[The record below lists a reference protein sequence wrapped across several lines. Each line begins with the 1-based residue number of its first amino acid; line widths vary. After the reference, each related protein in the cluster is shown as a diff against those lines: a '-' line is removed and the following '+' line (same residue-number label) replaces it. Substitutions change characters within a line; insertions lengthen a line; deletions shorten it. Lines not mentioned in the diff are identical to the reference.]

1 MNFFYVPFLSPA
13 FYGIFPCMDSWHSSY
28 HHEIEQAKL
37 TRLAG
42 NEGRARVC
50 ARRAASIL
58 IAEYLTR
65 QGMQAPSS
73 SAQVR
78 LLYLSALPGLSPA
91 AYEITSHL
99 LMRVDESFSLPDHID
114 LIADVQRLAEEL
126 SIQ

>member
-1 MNFFYVPFLSPA
+1 MSFVVSS

-28 HHEIEQAKL
+28 LHEIEQAKL
-37 TRLAG
+37 ARLSR

-65 QGMQAPSS
+65 QGNQAPSS

-78 LLYLSALPGLSPA
+78 LRYLSKLPGLSPA

-99 LMRVDESFSLPDHID
+99 LMRVDESFSLPDDID
-114 LIADVQRLAEEL
+114 LIADVQHLAQEL
-126 SIQ
+126 SIQIN

>member
-1 MNFFYVPFLSPA
+1 MSA
-13 FYGIFPCMDSWHSSY
+13 SFYGIVPCMDACQASY
-28 HHEIEQAKL
+28 HHEIEQA
-37 TRLAG
+37 RLARLSG

-65 QGMQAPSS
+65 QGMPVPAS

-78 LLYLSALPGLSPA
+78 LRHLSTLPGLSPA
-91 AYEITSHL
+91 TYEITSHL

-114 LIADVQRLAEEL
+114 LIADVQRLAQEL